1 MTSKAFCPAHVTGFF
16 TVSEPHFQPE
26 KVGSRG
32 AGFSLDLG
40 AYATVELGGDEWI
53 ITVNDE
59 KSSFLL
65 VEKVLRNFAPAGRA
79 DIKTDV
85 PFSQGLGMSGACA
98 LSAGLA
104 VCAETGG
111 NKEEAIR
118 QAHNAE
124 VFCRTG
130 LGDVIAQSVGG
141 FEVRLKEG
149 LPPYGKIQKTEI
161 EKELVIAV
169 VGHPLIT
176 VDILSDVGLSEW
188 IKMIGGE
195 CMEDFL
201 PEDGFD
207 RFIDISYRFAEETK
221 FVKGSVRKAFEV
233 ANEYGKGSMC
243 MIGNSVF
250 FVGDTDKLY
259 EVLSEITDRV
269 FIANIDNQG
278 ARLIEPV

>member
-16 TVSEPHFQPE
+16 TVSEHHFQLE

-32 AGFSLDLG
+32 AGFSLDMG
-40 AYATVELGGDEWI
+40 AYTEVDVGGNDWE
-53 ITVNDE
+53 ITVNGE

-65 VEKVLRNFAPAGRA
+65 VEKVLGNFAPGGRVK
-79 DIKTDV
+79 INTDV

-111 NKEEAIR
+111 EKEEAIR

-130 LGDVIAQSVGG
+130 LGDVIAQSIGG

-161 EKELVIAV
+161 EKEIVIAIM
-169 VGHPLIT
+169 GQPLIT
-176 VDILSDVGLSEW
+176 TNVLTDAGLSEW
-188 IKMIGGE
+188 IRMIGGE
-195 CMEDFL
+195 CMDKFL
-201 PEDGFD
+201 PENGFD
-207 RFIDISYRFAEETK
+207 RFLDISYHFAEETK
-221 FVKGSVRKAFEV
+221 FVKGPVRKAFQV
-233 ANEYGKGSMC
+233 ADQYGKGSMC

-259 EVLSEITDRV
+259 EVLSEVTDRV
-269 FIANIDNQG
+269 FVANIDNQG
-278 ARLIEPV
+278 ARLI